1 MPPSKKPASELTRW
15 NRKAKR
21 SLEDL
26 IDCALHFP
34 ALRKL
39 GPKHADWQAGV
50 RVVTSKE
57 IQKLNAHYRKK
68 NQPTD
73 VLSFGSPEPFW
84 SLGHLGELVIA
95 LPILKQQAKA
105 LKHSSEIE
113 LQVLLSHGLLHLL
126 GFDHEKSRSHAK
138 KQLAWEARL
147 LAFSDIP
154 PQHALTGRGQS

>member
-1 MPPSKKPASELTRW
+1 MSTSKKAPNELTRW

-21 SLEDL
+21 QLEDL

-39 GPKHADWQAGV
+39 GPKLTDWQAGV
-50 RVVTSKE
+50 RVVSAKE

-73 VLSFGSPEPFW
+73 ILSFGSPEPFW

-95 LPILKQQAKA
+95 LPILKKQARE

-113 LQVLLSHGLLHLL
+113 LQVLLAHGLLHLL
-126 GFDHEKSRSHAK
+126 GMDHEKGPAHAK
-138 KQLAWEARL
+138 KQLTWEARL
-147 LAFSDIP
+147 LAFSDIA
-154 PQHALTGRGQS
+154 PQYALAARGKS